1 VRGKSDA
8 RQVCFRIALHLG
20 SSDSDLTYSDK
31 KWRKRPVRK
40 LPKHHTFPDVWHS
53 IHRRR
58 LPLCPT
64 AARLNRDPE
73 RPFADFAHSGYL
85 QTSRPHFS
93 SVRRAR
99 CHADAEPRTLPQG
112 ALDGVAADIVGAG
125 VELGTQQRLR
135 MAKMVLLRVAGSRC
149 GSSAILCRVLPGGEF
164 LNLND
169 AATGHLRLRL
179 GKAGFFFAALSP
191 PSPARSN
198 IAAGG
203 SVKYQVR

>member
-1 VRGKSDA
+1 MLA
-8 RQVCFRIALHLG
+8 RDPSEKIA
-20 SSDSDLTYSDK
+20 T
-31 KWRKRPVRK
+31 V
-40 LPKHHTFPDVWHS
+40 
-53 IHRRR
+53 
-58 LPLCPT
+58 PT
-64 AARLNRDPE
+64 AARLNRDPK

-125 VELGTQQRLR
+125 VELGIQQRLR
-135 MAKMVLLRVAGSRC
+135 VAKMVLLRVAGSRC

-169 AATGHLRLRL
+169 AATGIYASGWAKLGSFLRLSR
-179 GKAGFFFAALSP
+179 P
-191 PSPARSN
+191 PSPARRN

>member
-1 VRGKSDA
+1 MEEAA
-8 RQVCFRIALHLG
+8 RTQAAETSH
-20 SSDSDLTYSDK
+20 
-31 KWRKRPVRK
+31 
-40 LPKHHTFPDVWHS
+40 FPRCWHA

-58 LPLCPT
+58 LPRCPT
-64 AARLNRDPE
+64 AARLNRDPK
-73 RPFADFAHSGYL
+73 RPYADFAQSGYL

-125 VELGTQQRLR
+125 VELGIQQRLR
-135 MAKMVLLRVAGSRC
+135 VAKMVLLRVAGSRC

-191 PSPARSN
+191 P
-198 IAAGG
+198 IASQKEHRGRG
-203 SVKYQVR
+203 LGKVPGTMTTLGIFLLLGKQRFTQIF